1 MCVQGV
7 LGGSAEK
14 NPLAMQE
21 MQAGDMGLIP
31 GS

>member
-7 LGGSAEK
+7 LGGLAEK

-21 MQAGDMGLIP
+21 MQEGDAGSIP